1 MSWGA
6 TSRIYDSRDT
16 LFADARGGVSESK
29 RREKGGGFYQ
39 LEQKQSAKRE
49 MKRGEEREDEVM
61 LIIMEELMTICI
73 YYYFMP
79 TRSPPK
85 APFPKF
91 CVTFSTTLSLNCHF
105 SGKFSLENFKTFG
118 HTCSL
123 RYGFTCSKC
132 TFCIFSPKI
141 IQTIATVSRSK
152 HCVNTIVNHGCAS
165 KYRSIFRE

>member
-1 MSWGA
+1 MEDDY
-6 TSRIYDSRDT
+6 IYLLLLYD
-16 LFADARGGVSESK
+16 DALS
-29 RREKGGGFYQ
+29 
-39 LEQKQSAKRE
+39 
-49 MKRGEEREDEVM
+49 
-61 LIIMEELMTICI
+61 
-73 YYYFMP
+73 
-79 TRSPPK
+79 

-91 CVTFSTTLSLNCHF
+91 CVTFSTTRSLNCHF

-123 RYGFTCSKC
+123 RYGFTRSKY

-141 IQTIATVSRSK
+141 IQTIATVRKSK